1 MFSVS
6 STRYFIQKKER
17 KLKKGS
23 GYHVDQLI
31 LGGITFLGGLLG
43 MPWMCAAA
51 VRTVAHI
58 SALTVYSR
66 THAPGEKP
74 QLLGVKEQ
82 RVTNFCVHFLIGE
95 IPPPPIFKGAVITGV
110 SCTKQRSCLRLPFVL
125 PIICATAL

>member
-1 MFSVS
+1 M
-6 STRYFIQKKER
+6 FIQKKER

-51 VRTVAHI
+51 VRTVAHV

-82 RVTNFCVHFLIGE
+82 RVTNFCVHLLIGE
-95 IPPPPIFKGAVITGV
+95 
-110 SCTKQRSCLRLPFVL
+110 SCRLTDFCRLCLLHVVDQRSQKLRSSV
-125 PIICATAL
+125 CGATLYSTSNILH